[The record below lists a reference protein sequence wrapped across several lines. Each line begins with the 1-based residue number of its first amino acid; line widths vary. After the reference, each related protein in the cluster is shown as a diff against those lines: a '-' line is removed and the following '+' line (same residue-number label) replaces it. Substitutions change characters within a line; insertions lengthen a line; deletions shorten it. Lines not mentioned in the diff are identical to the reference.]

1 MDVEELL
8 ARAWQ
13 AVEKAG
19 IPEPLH
25 EYAFKEAVTR
35 LSVWAPGDEST
46 PPKPPKAVK
55 QVALAGEASKSDES
69 AGRSDKRLFSKFAQ
83 ESGVPEDQLERLFYF
98 EGGVP
103 HVIGPKARFGSNI
116 ADQARAVSLA
126 LTAAYDYALDQQ
138 NIAASLVRAECE
150 RLKCDPGSNWNKAMN
165 NLTTVN
171 YVGAPGKRTMR
182 AKSDTGEALQ
192 KLAKS
197 ALGIAE

>member
-8 ARAWQ
+8 TRAWG

-25 EYAFKEAVTR
+25 EYAFKEA
-35 LSVWAPGDEST
+35 LSILSAETSGDASLAP
-46 PPKPPKAVK
+46 KLPKAAK
-55 QVALAGEASKSDES
+55 QGAGVEEGSKSDDS
-69 AGRSDKRLFSKFAQ
+69 GGQSDKQIFSKFAQ
-83 ESGVPEDQLERLFYF
+83 ESGVPEDQLERLYYF
-98 EGGVP
+98 EDGVP
-103 HVIGPKARFGSNI
+103 HIIGPKARFGSNL

-138 NIAASLVRAECE
+138 NIAVGLVRAECE

-165 NLTTVN
+165 SLTTVN
-171 YVGAPGKRTMR
+171 YVGAPGKKTMR